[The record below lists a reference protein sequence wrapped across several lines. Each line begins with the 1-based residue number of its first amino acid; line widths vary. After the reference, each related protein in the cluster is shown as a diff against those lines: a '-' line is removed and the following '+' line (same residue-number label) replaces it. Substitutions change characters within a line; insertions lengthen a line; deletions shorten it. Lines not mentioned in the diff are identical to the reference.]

1 MARPGRTSALRRPPP
16 YNGPLNSS
24 MTTLLVTLPRTLPTA
39 AMLCEGV
46 LSDDGFTVLS
56 IVQAPAALLP
66 APSGAVIV
74 AVVPACRLS
83 WHRLALPRGALK
95 GGLFQDGNAAR
106 LRAVLDGLLE
116 DSVLDETSQLHFAI
130 EPKPRTDEPVWVATC
145 EKAWLHAW
153 LAMLTQAGRPVARIV
168 PELTPP
174 SGDGVASLH
183 VTGTADQPQLIRTG
197 PEGVTLLPLSVA
209 SAALMAWPEDAE
221 VLAEPGVAELAE
233 HFFNRPARLQTP
245 PERWVAAAQSDWD
258 LAQFDLLYTRGTRT
272 RKHLSA
278 MISSLFRAPRWRAA
292 RWASVALVL
301 ANVVGLQAWAWKE
314 QSLQAAQRAA
324 IRNLLTTTFPDVR
337 VVVDAPVQMARALS
351 DLQRRN
357 GIASTAD
364 METQL
369 GHFKAAAPDTPV
381 PAAIEF
387 ISTELRLKGLSLPA
401 SAVAEIA
408 ARLQAQGY
416 RLRMDAE
423 GLTMKEERFP

>member
-1 MARPGRTSALRRPPP
+1 MSYSSPNVAIPAFANAPWRWAAAGALGGLLIAFVLFAPARWLA
-16 YNGPLNSS
+16 
-24 MTTLLVTLPRTLPTA
+24 TLVLQA
-39 AMLCEGV
+39 SGGHAMLAAPRGNFWQGSAQLV
-46 LSDDGFTVLS
+46 LSG
-56 IVQAPAALLP
+56 
-66 APSGAVIV
+66 GAGSLD
-74 AVVPACRLS
+74 AV
-83 WHRLALPRGALK
+83 ALPGQVSWRI
-95 GGLFQDGNAAR
+95 R
-106 LRAVLDGLLE
+106 
-116 DSVLDETSQLHFAI
+116 
-130 EPKPRTDEPVWVATC
+130 P
-145 EKAWLHAW
+145 AW
-153 LAMLTQAGRPVARIV
+153 QAGRPVARIV

-183 VTGTADQPQLIRTG
+183 VTGTADQPQLMRTG

-245 PERWVAAAQSDWD
+245 PERWLAAAQSDWD

-278 MISSLFRAPRWRAA
+278 MTSSLFRSPRWRAA

-314 QSLQAAQRAA
+314 QSSQAAQRAA